1 MVEQPRIYIPMSK
14 GENWKKSRGHKF
26 QATLKCSWAIS
37 FRFWGFWCDALSSRL
52 GMGVGS
58 GEFVGTWLEWRG
70 LLFFFFFFW
79 QKEKLCGADQNRWS
93 KRVNIKVYP
102 RKCVSG
108 HTNVIKLVQSR
119 GLALGT
125 GNASKVQETSKGGKG
140 DYGDQ

>member
-70 LLFFFFFFW
+70 FLFFFFLAKRKIMW
-79 QKEKLCGADQNRWS
+79 SRPEQMEQKGEHKSVPKEVC
-93 KRVNIKVYP
+93 
-102 RKCVSG
+102 
-108 HTNVIKLVQSR
+108 
-119 GLALGT
+119 
-125 GNASKVQETSKGGKG
+125 
-140 DYGDQ
+140 